1 MKYDVILFDL
11 DGTLLNTLEDLC
23 DSVNYALSQMDFP
36 TRTLEEVRTFVGN
49 GVKNLMIKATPDG
62 EDNPKFEET
71 FSIFKDYY
79 LTHNQIK
86 TKPYDGIM
94 DVLQSLHEAKMPM
107 AIVTN
112 KNQPSVDVLS
122 KDLFHG
128 LIPIA
133 VGDNGV
139 RNRKPNAAPVY
150 EALKQLGYNLDDCD
164 KSRILYVGDSEVDA
178 ATAENAGVHCILC
191 SWGFRPISL
200 LETLPHIALIHS
212 PEELLNFLQQ
222 ES

>member
-1 MKYDVILFDL
+1 MKYNVILFDL

-36 TRTLEEVRTFVGN
+36 TRTLEEVRTFLGN

-62 EDNPKFEET
+62 EDNPKFQET
-71 FSIFKDYY
+71 FSIFKEYY

-86 TKPYDGIM
+86 TKPYEGIM
-94 DVLQSLHEAKMPM
+94 DLLQSLHEAKMPM

-112 KNQPSVDVLS
+112 KNQPSVDVLAR
-122 KDLFHG
+122 DIFQG

-139 RNRKPNAAPVY
+139 RSRKPDAAPVN
-150 EALKQLGYNLDDCD
+150 EALLQLGYDPNTCD

-178 ATAENAGVHCILC
+178 ATAENAGVDCLLC

-200 LETLPHIALIHS
+200 LETLPHTEIVHS
-212 PEELLNFLQQ
+212 PDDILKFLN
-222 ES
+222 EN

>member
-1 MKYDVILFDL
+1 MKYNVILFDL

-36 TRTLEEVRTFVGN
+36 TRTLEEVRTFLGN
-49 GVKNLMIKATPDG
+49 GVKNLMMKATPDG
-62 EDNPKFEET
+62 EDNPKFQET
-71 FSIFKDYY
+71 FSIFKEYY

-86 TKPYDGIM
+86 TKPYEGIM
-94 DVLQSLHEAKMPM
+94 DLLQSLHEAKMPM

-112 KNQPSVDVLS
+112 KNQPSVDVLAR
-122 KDLFHG
+122 DIFQG

-139 RNRKPNAAPVY
+139 RSRKPDAAPVN
-150 EALKQLGYNLDDCD
+150 EALLQLGYDPNTCD

-178 ATAENAGVHCILC
+178 ATAENAGVDCLLC

-200 LETLPHIALIHS
+200 LKTLPHTGIVHS
-212 PEELLNFLQQ
+212 PDDILKFLN
-222 ES
+222 EN

>member
-1 MKYDVILFDL
+1 MRYDAILFDL

-23 DSVNYALSQMDFP
+23 DSVNYALSQMHFP
-36 TRTLEEVRTFVGN
+36 TRTLEEVRTFLGN
-49 GVKNLMIKATPDG
+49 GVRNLMIQATPEG
-62 EDNPKFEET
+62 EANPKFEET
-71 FSIFKDYY
+71 FSIFKNYY

-94 DVLQSLHEAKMPM
+94 DVLHTLHEKEIPM

-112 KNQPSVDVLS
+112 KNQPSVDVLA
-122 KDLFHG
+122 KDLFQG

-139 RNRKPNAAPVY
+139 RNRKPDAAPVY
-150 EALKQLGYNLDDCD
+150 EALKQLGFDPNNCD

-178 ATAENAGVHCILC
+178 ATAENAGIDCLLC

-200 LETLPHIALIHS
+200 LETLPHTGIVHS
-212 PEELLNFLQQ
+212 PDDILKFLN
-222 ES
+222 EN